1 MELRQIQIFIVRPTL
16 IHMDLYSP
24 AAENLLLGTIAHES
38 GGGKHIDQRLSSS
51 DTTLGPAVGIYQIE
65 PWVLNDLYDTYL
77 AFRPEKLWLV
87 NEPLG
92 NWPDRT
98 TQLATNL
105 TFATAVARLLY
116 YRHPEKLP
124 AADDIDGL
132 WKYYKRYFN
141 TIKGKAKEADWK
153 ASYKRLVLPHVR

>member
-1 MELRQIQIFIVRPTL
+1 MELRQIQIFIIRPTL
-16 IHMDLYSP
+16 TDMSMLSP

-38 GGGKHIDQRLSSS
+38 DGGRHIDQRLSSS

-77 AFRPEKLWLV
+77 AFRPEKLNLL
-87 NEPLG
+87 NSFIAPRP
-92 NWPDRT
+92 NKI
-98 TQLATNL
+98 TQLASNL
-105 TFATAVARLLY
+105 TFATAVARLIY

-124 AADDIDGL
+124 KPNDLDGL

-141 TIKGKAKEADWK
+141 SFKGKAKEADWK
-153 ASYKRLVLPHVR
+153 ASYKQLVQPHVR